1 MELQLDVIQRES
13 YIWQSDK
20 AIRQSDAVIA
30 QSDVVVDN
38 WQTLLFGKSMQ
49 EILNYTSESA
59 EIKNKES
66 KTAVIKAV
74 D

>member
-20 AIRQSDAVIA
+20 TIRQSDAVIT
-30 QSDVVVDN
+30 QSDKVVDD
-38 WQTLLFGKSMQ
+38 WLLLIYGNSMQ
-49 EILNYTSESA
+49 KILNYTSESA

>member
-20 AIRQSDAVIA
+20 TIRQSDAVIT
-30 QSDVVVDN
+30 QSGKVVDN
-38 WQTLLFGKSMQ
+38 WQSLLFRKSMQ
-49 EILNYTSESA
+49 KILNYTSE
-59 EIKNKES
+59 
-66 KTAVIKAV
+66 TAVIKAV